1 MRPPVDAATAGR
13 IQRPFPVTFRWYLV
27 TAVETHYYW
36 PDLQANLREI
46 LRVLKPGGRL
56 VIIAETYRGR
66 RLDMLYRP
74 AMMLL
79 GATYL
84 TVAENRDVLAAAG
97 YTEITVSEEGA
108 RGTICAVGRRAS

>member
-36 PDLQANLREI
+36 PDLQASLREI

-79 GATYL
+79 APPT
-84 TVAENRDVLAAAG
+84 
-97 YTEITVSEEGA
+97 
-108 RGTICAVGRRAS
+108 